1 MVSSRAGDLHFISFQ
16 FFCFLLCLVFCCL
29 PPVQLQ
35 LEPATS
41 DDEKGD
47 VIAPFTLLT
56 AVIQGSLEIMVLVS
70 SVQSSFL
77 FIYFFLTGVPAF
89 DHLQL
94 EEPTDQ
100 YFSIL
105 WPCHILYKAPKSV
118 LTTHKHY
125 QNEGKFGCNR
135 MYEHL
140 RTTYAFPYDL
150 LISWL
155 ETTSSFGD
163 NLFDD
168 KEVMLCSI
176 CRNSREF
183 R

>member
-77 FIYFFLTGVPAF
+77 YIYIFLTGVPAF

-94 EEPTDQ
+94 AHSLKLSQAEEEPTSIFQ
-100 YFSIL
+100 YPVTPSYTL
-105 WPCHILYKAPKSV
+105 QGPEKRVNKPQRLP
-118 LTTHKHY
+118 
-125 QNEGKFGCNR
+125 E
-135 MYEHL
+135 
-140 RTTYAFPYDL
+140 
-150 LISWL
+150 
-155 ETTSSFGD
+155 
-163 NLFDD
+163 
-168 KEVMLCSI
+168 
-176 CRNSREF
+176 
-183 R
+183 